1 MAKPPRF
8 ITPLMILSMSLLL
21 TGLPAAARSTPEAE
35 KEEKAEKK
43 PATKRTAPSRP
54 ARNRPA
60 TRPAA
65 AKGKG
70 GGKKPAEKPLAFTD
84 EDLKKFHSGAAASAP
99 RPAPAPPSEDPLK
112 SLHDKQERARWRQEK
127 MAGMQQH
134 ILDLEGKLKSLQQK
148 RLSIANPYVPR
159 VAEGEAEKA
168 EEDGLSGP
176 ERMSRVDDEIRK
188 TTQELEAAHQ
198 EMASFLESN
207 PE

>member
-8 ITPLMILSMSLLL
+8 IAPVMILSMSLLL

-43 PATKRTAPSRP
+43 PATKQTAPSRP

-60 TRPAA
+60 T

-84 EDLKKFHSGAAASAP
+84 EDLKKFHSAAAASAP

-188 TTQELEAAHQ
+188 TAQELEAARQ

>member
-8 ITPLMILSMSLLL
+8 ITPVMILSMSLLL
-21 TGLPAAARSTPEAE
+21 TGLPAATRSMPEAE
-35 KEEKAEKK
+35 KEEKAEKTS
-43 PATKRTAPSRP
+43 ATKQTAPSHP
-54 ARNRPA
+54 ARRPA

-127 MAGMQQH
+127 MAGMQQR
-134 ILDLEGKLKSLQQK
+134 ILDLEGRLKSLQQK

-159 VAEGEAEKA
+159 VVEGEAEKA

-188 TTQELEAAHQ
+188 TAQELEAARQ
-198 EMASFLESN
+198 ELASFLESN